1 VVTQSQTV
9 VALPGPVVLT
19 QEQKDV
25 VSQYDVLRF
34 VQAGPKEDEEGKP
47 ALPEPL
53 AGTPV
58 NRFAP
63 STFRRQGGDK
73 SLQPP
78 HVWVAL
84 RAAHG
89 QARFP
94 APPSRA
100 PLCAI
105 SEQFPIIIG

>member
-1 VVTQSQTV
+1 MVN
-9 VALPGPVVLT
+9 
-19 QEQKDV
+19 
-25 VSQYDVLRF
+25 QYDVLRL
-34 VQAGPKEDEEGKP
+34 VLAGPKEDEEGKP

-53 AGTPV
+53 AGSLA

-78 HVWVAL
+78 HAWAAL

-100 PLCAI
+100 PLCALT
-105 SEQFPIIIG
+105 EQVPVPPIVIG